1 MEEIKPFL
9 SHKIVST
16 EINTLIDNG
25 DVVATE
31 QAYVLNTFF
40 SNVVTNLK
48 IPKYTNYDPIAD
60 SPTTA
65 L

>member
-48 IPKYTNYDPIAD
+48 IPKYTNYDPTAD
-60 SPTTA
+60 RISD
-65 L
+65 

>member
-1 MEEIKPFL
+1 M
-9 SHKIVST
+9 ST

-60 SPTTA
+60 RISD
-65 L
+65 

>member
-1 MEEIKPFL
+1 MEEIKPVL

-60 SPTTA
+60 RISD
-65 L
+65 